1 MNAGI
6 LNSLVSVMDDRHEF
20 NESASDDLEGVVGN
34 ESEADAPETESI
46 DEWQESDPE
55 SSSDE
60 ESEGLEPEHG
70 ESEDGD
76 SEEEPAEEVTGPRL
90 VLRRNGIDTEHVFP
104 IHSPAIIGRFDP
116 SVGPIDVDLGTID
129 EGVYVSRKHAKI
141 TEEDGV
147 FRIEDMGS
155 SNGTFVLRSDF
166 ERVQEAELESG
177 TEIAFGNAR
186 FVFYT

>member
-1 MNAGI
+1 
-6 LNSLVSVMDDRHEF
+6 MDDRHDF

-34 ESEADAPETESI
+34 ESEADELEAESI
-46 DEWQESDPE
+46 DEQEELDS
-55 SSSDE
+55 
-60 ESEGLEPEHG
+60 ESEVGA
-70 ESEDGD
+70 ESAADD
-76 SEEEPAEEVTGPRL
+76 LQDEPAEEVTGPRL
-90 VLRRNGIDTEHVFP
+90 VLRRNGADTEHVFP

-186 FVFYT
+186 FIFYT

>member
-1 MNAGI
+1 
-6 LNSLVSVMDDRHEF
+6 MDDRHDF

-34 ESEADAPETESI
+34 ESEADELEAESI
-46 DEWQESDPE
+46 DEQEELDSE
-55 SSSDE
+55 SEVGE
-60 ESEGLEPEHG
+60 ESAADDLQ
-70 ESEDGD
+70 D
-76 SEEEPAEEVTGPRL
+76 EPAEEVTGPRL
-90 VLRRNGIDTEHVFP
+90 VLRRNGADTEHVFP

-186 FVFYT
+186 FIFYT